1 MRVASASDLLCCGLT
16 MDPPLS
22 EYCLVG
28 RRRALWYC
36 GSCNTYRDADGRAV
50 DPAEMERRALDVRTE
65 PERRRA

>member
-1 MRVASASDLLCCGLT
+1 